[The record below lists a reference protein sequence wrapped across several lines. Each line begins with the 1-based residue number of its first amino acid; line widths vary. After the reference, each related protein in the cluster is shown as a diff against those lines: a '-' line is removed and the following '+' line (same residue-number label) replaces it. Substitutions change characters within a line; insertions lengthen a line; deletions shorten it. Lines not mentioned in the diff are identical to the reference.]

1 MLLDQAGILGRANI
15 QRNGR
20 RLRFRRLG
28 SLMQALIG
36 YSLITCL
43 QQAAMLITSPNTICL
58 VHVGKILM
66 RKQNRGSPGFSDP
79 GNPAPATGVPSPKR
93 LERRANVNLME

>member
-1 MLLDQAGILGRANI
+1 VLLDQAGILGRANI
-15 QRNGR
+15 QQCGR
-20 RLRFRRLG
+20 RLQFRHLG

-58 VHVGKILM
+58 AHVGKILM

-79 GNPAPATGVPSPKR
+79 EIRRRQLEYRLQRGWGGVQMSI
-93 LERRANVNLME
+93 